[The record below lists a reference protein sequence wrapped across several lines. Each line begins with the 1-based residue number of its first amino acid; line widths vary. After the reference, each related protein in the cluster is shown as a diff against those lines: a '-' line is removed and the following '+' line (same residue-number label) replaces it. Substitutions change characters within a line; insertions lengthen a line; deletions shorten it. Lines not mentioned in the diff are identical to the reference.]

1 MPGSSA
7 ARSPDQVDALLRGR
21 GHALTPQ
28 RRAVVRFL
36 LERGGHWT
44 APELVEG
51 IRRERAEEGVSRATV
66 YATLA
71 LLRELGVVAELP
83 GPGGEVRYDANPDPH
98 HHFRCRRCG
107 RLEDVPEGWLPVE
120 VGAPARARFRVDR
133 LRVLAEGLCPPCQ
146 RDGDSVP

>member
-1 MPGSSA
+1 MP
-7 ARSPDQVDALLRGR
+7 RSPAEVEALLRGR

-51 IRRERAEEGVSRATV
+51 IRRERPDAEVSRATV
-66 YATLA
+66 YATLT
-71 LLRELGVVAELP
+71 LLRELEVVAELP

-98 HHFRCRRCG
+98 HHFRCLRCG
-107 RLEDVPEGWLPVE
+107 RLEDVPEDRLPVAADSPAL
-120 VGAPARARFRVDR
+120 APFRVER
-133 LRVLAEGLCPPCQ
+133 LRVLAEGLCPLCN
-146 RDGDSVP
+146 SA

>member
-1 MPGSSA
+1 MP
-7 ARSPDQVDALLRGR
+7 RSPAQVDALLRGR

-51 IRRERAEEGVSRATV
+51 LRRERPGAEVSRATV
-66 YATLA
+66 YATLT
-71 LLRELGVVAELP
+71 LLRDLEVVAELP

-107 RLEDVPEGWLPVE
+107 RLEDVPEDWLPVD
-120 VGAPARARFRVDR
+120 VAPGARARFQVDH
-133 LRVLAEGLCPPCQ
+133 LRVLAEGLCPTCL
-146 RDGDSVP
+146 GDSGAGV